1 MSPGEAFKPQVV
13 TKPAPYTVYSD
24 VFCLNPYARK
34 FLSFDRFPF
43 VTPPSSL
50 FIF

>member
-24 VFCLNPYARK
+24 VFCLNPYAGK
-34 FLSFDRFPF
+34 FLDFIKSFLR
-43 VTPPSSL
+43 
-50 FIF
+50 